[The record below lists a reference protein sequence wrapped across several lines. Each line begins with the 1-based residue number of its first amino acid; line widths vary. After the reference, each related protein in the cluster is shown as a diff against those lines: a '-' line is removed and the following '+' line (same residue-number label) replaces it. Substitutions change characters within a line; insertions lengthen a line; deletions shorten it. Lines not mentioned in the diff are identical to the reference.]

1 MTTKT
6 IRLLNP
12 MWKSKLGDKDEL
24 LINFEVIEN
33 EKLGRADEA
42 NYTFV
47 GKIVIGISGTLR
59 STWHLDEMDL
69 EKALVEF
76 AKQQLRDKLI
86 DGSLGKDEEL
96 QLSSYNAPQQCP
108 FNVSGK
114 DYYQKSSF
122 EVDLPDIVSN
132 EKNNKTIAAK
142 IIDLRDNINAIF
154 GEKFKGRLLAL
165 PQERSLSELTRNCES
180 EEEFAF
186 RVSSLCALATAIETS
201 RLIIPLDDDQSK
213 GSIDKFGKFLRHKF
227 PTQNTTDITNI
238 LTKFNHFRR
247 MYPIHTD
254 RASGVIEAYCYFG
267 IEYPPKEYQSSWLLL
282 LRHYL
287 HWLEKLLELLR
298 NM

>member
-1 MTTKT
+1 MATKT

-12 MWKSKLGDKDEL
+12 RWKPKLGDKDEL
-24 LINFEVIEN
+24 LINFEVIGNEN
-33 EKLGRADEA
+33 LGRADEV
-42 NYTFV
+42 NYTFY
-47 GKIVIGISGTLR
+47 GKIVVGISGTLR
-59 STWHLDEMDL
+59 SMWYLEGMDL
-69 EKALVEF
+69 EKVLVEF
-76 AKQQLRDKLI
+76 AKQQLHDKLI
-86 DGSLGKDEEL
+86 DGSLGEEEEL
-96 QLSSYNAPQQCP
+96 QLSSFNAPQQCP
-108 FNVSGK
+108 FNVRGK
-114 DYYQKSSF
+114 DYYRNSAF
-122 EVDLPDIVSN
+122 EVLVPDIVSVDVDIN
-132 EKNNKTIAAK
+132 TIAAR

-154 GEKFKGRLLAL
+154 GEKFNGRLLAL

-186 RVSSLCALATAIETS
+186 RVSSLCELATAIETS
-201 RLIIPLDDDQSK
+201 HLIIPLDDGQTK
-213 GSIDKFGKFLRHKF
+213 GSIDKFGSFLRHQF
-227 PTQNTTDITNI
+227 PTQNTTDIINI

-254 RASGVIEAYCYFG
+254 RASGVIEAYRYFG